1 MKAKPSI
8 HFHSSDDRF
17 CGDQQSARRFS
28 LDPNEVTC
36 AACQRRDCFTLS
48 KRATKYEARLKR

>member
-1 MKAKPSI
+1 MV

-17 CGDQQSARRFS
+17 CGSRSQPREFS

-36 AACQRRDCFTLS
+36 RACQDGDRLTLS
-48 KRATKYEARLKR
+48 PQGLEYVRSIDPAA